1 MKQTD
6 FNTAELFTHLLN
18 VMTSERFLKMQG
30 LNSDVPF
37 FICPFPVKMKL
48 EVEDMI
54 PLLVQRL
61 ASQNI
66 EVLNLNIY
74 DLCLDE
80 LKKENLLEPLLDV
93 EPETEKGYFLESLQS
108 MLDVEE
114 HITPAVKEKL
124 GNHPRTDILFLTG
137 IGEVFP
143 YVRAHS
149 LLNNL
154 QNVAKRFPSVL
165 FFPGRYEH
173 SLEQGASLQLFGK
186 LPCDK
191 YYRAFDITRCEY

>member
-48 EVEDMI
+48 EIEDMI
-54 PLLVQRL
+54 PLLV
-61 ASQNI
+61 
-66 EVLNLNIY
+66 
-74 DLCLDE
+74 CLDE
-80 LKKENLLEPLLDV
+80 LKKENRLEPLLDV

-114 HITPAVKEKL
+114 HITPVVKEKL
-124 GNHPRTDILFLTG
+124 DNHSRIDILFLTG

-154 QNVAKRFPSVL
+154 QSVAKRFPSVL

-186 LPCDK
+186 LPSDK

>member
-1 MKQTD
+1 MKKTD
-6 FNTAELFTHLLN
+6 FNTAELFTHLQN

-154 QNVAKRFPSVL
+154 QSVAKRFPSVL